1 MLSSITDAFFVR
13 YGHRK
18 GTPFTLGCWYHF
30 RNLKTLRFPNSVPLL
45 VGLPSLPASTGVIWL
60 PPHPPPL
67 FPAVW
72 ACGEWRSPLT
82 LWVWVIWVFHAVSCS
97 QEQWNETR
105 VKTVTKGIWIL
116 VDRQSYCRN
125 FDDCWVHVSPKTH
138 MWLSWYCIDL
148 SPHARWISRYFI
160 YSYFMAAIQS

>member
-1 MLSSITDAFFVR
+1 MLSSITAAFFVR

-30 RNLKTLRFPNSVPLL
+30 RSLKTLRFPNSVPLL

-60 PPHPPPL
+60 PPNPHPFSLQSELVVSGDPL
-67 FPAVW
+67 WLCGYGSSGYFMPSLAVRNN
-72 ACGEWRSPLT
+72 GMK
-82 LWVWVIWVFHAVSCS
+82 
-97 QEQWNETR
+97 R

>member
-30 RNLKTLRFPNSVPLL
+30 RSLKTLRFPNSVPLL
-45 VGLPSLPASTGVIWL
+45 VGLPPLPASTGVIWL
-60 PPHPPPL
+60 PTPHPFPL
-67 FPAVW
+67 QSELVVSGDPLWLCGYESSRYFMPSLAVRNN
-72 ACGEWRSPLT
+72 GMK
-82 LWVWVIWVFHAVSCS
+82 
-97 QEQWNETR
+97 QEL
-105 VKTVTKGIWIL
+105 KL

-125 FDDCWVHVSPKTH
+125 IDDCWVHVSPKTH

-148 SPHARWISRYFI
+148 SPYARWISRYF
-160 YSYFMAAIQS
+160 MAAIQS